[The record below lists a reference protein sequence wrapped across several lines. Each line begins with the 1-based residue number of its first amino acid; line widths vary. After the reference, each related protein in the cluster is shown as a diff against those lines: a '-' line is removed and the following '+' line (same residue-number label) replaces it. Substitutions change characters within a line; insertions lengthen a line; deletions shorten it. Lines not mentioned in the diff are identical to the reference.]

1 MIPKINLDLPKGPEK
16 SKVVVA
22 MSGGVDSSTS
32 AALVKASGYSVI
44 GITLQLYNHGAA
56 INKKG
61 SCCSGQD
68 IYDAREVASDL
79 GIPHYVLDYQ
89 DLFKRK
95 VIDDFANSYR
105 IGETPIPCVLCNEKV
120 KFDDLYKTAKDL
132 GADALVTGHYILTN
146 EGKNGRQMFR
156 AKDIKKDQSYF
167 LFKTTKEQLDF
178 LRFPLGSFKKD
189 EIREIA
195 REIGLAVSE
204 KPDSQDICFVPN
216 GKYSEVLKKINPD
229 NLKPGL
235 LLDTSGNVLG
245 NHEGIVNFTV
255 GQRRG
260 LGISSGDPLYVVKID
275 AENQNVVVGSKEDLK
290 KRNIQIRDLNW
301 IGDEKLGNN
310 SIKEI
315 KIRAKIRSTQEP
327 KPARLCF
334 EQGKV
339 HVNFDDHV
347 EGVSPGQACVFY
359 DFKNSTRVLG
369 GGWITS

>member
-1 MIPKINLDLPKGPEK
+1 M
-16 SKVVVA
+16 
-22 MSGGVDSSTS
+22 
-32 AALVKASGYSVI
+32 
-44 GITLQLYNHGAA
+44 
-56 INKKG
+56 
-61 SCCSGQD
+61 
-68 IYDAREVASDL
+68 
-79 GIPHYVLDYQ
+79 
-89 DLFKRK
+89 
-95 VIDDFANSYR
+95 
-105 IGETPIPCVLCNEKV
+105 
-120 KFDDLYKTAKDL
+120 
-132 GADALVTGHYILTN
+132 
-146 EGKNGRQMFR
+146 
-156 AKDIKKDQSYF
+156 
-167 LFKTTKEQLDF
+167 
-178 LRFPLGSFKKD
+178 
-189 EIREIA
+189 
-195 REIGLAVSE
+195 
-204 KPDSQDICFVPN
+204 
-216 GKYSEVLKKINPD
+216 
-229 NLKPGL
+229 
-235 LLDTSGNVLG
+235 DTSGNVLG

>member
-1 MIPKINLDLPKGPEK
+1 
-16 SKVVVA
+16 
-22 MSGGVDSSTS
+22 
-32 AALVKASGYSVI
+32 
-44 GITLQLYNHGAA
+44 
-56 INKKG
+56 
-61 SCCSGQD
+61 
-68 IYDAREVASDL
+68 
-79 GIPHYVLDYQ
+79 
-89 DLFKRK
+89 
-95 VIDDFANSYR
+95 
-105 IGETPIPCVLCNEKV
+105 
-120 KFDDLYKTAKDL
+120 
-132 GADALVTGHYILTN
+132 
-146 EGKNGRQMFR
+146 MFR
-156 AKDIKKDQSYF
+156 AKDIEKDQSYF

-195 REIGLAVSE
+195 REIGLTVSD

-216 GKYSEVLKKINPD
+216 GKYSEVLKIINPD

-260 LGISSGDPLYVVKID
+260 LGISSSDPLYVVKID
-275 AENQNVVVGSKEDLK
+275 AENQNVVVGSKEDIK
-290 KRNIQIRDLNW
+290 KRNIQIRDMNW

-315 KIRAKIRSTQEP
+315 KIKAKIRSTQEP
-327 KPARLCF
+327 ESARLCF
-334 EQGKV
+334 KHGKV
-339 HVNFDDHV
+339 HVSFDDHV